1 MHTSRSLTRPV
12 VLVAAAWIVTRA
24 LMLSEL
30 GYWRKGTTVS
40 YQDVNVFHDWASRIV
55 STHSLPAEPSWQYP
69 PGAVIAFLIPRL
81 FGDGYRGAFVGMI
94 LVADLITTIAL
105 VVLATRSGN
114 RLDGVWLW
122 ILGLAVL
129 GALPLLRFDVLPTCI
144 AVVALVLASSSA
156 RRFGVI
162 VGVGVAVKVWPVLA
176 LLAALE
182 RRRARIATAAAAAT
196 TVAFLAASWL
206 TLDNSFGFL
215 HHQSGRGLELEA
227 VAATP
232 WYLRQAITGH
242 QVYWIARNGSLEID
256 SSKADLLA
264 NILHVGLFVLA
275 AAVVAWWIVWLRR
288 RPADVT
294 VGRDAV
300 FTAVLLFMVV
310 SEVLS
315 PQYLVWL
322 IGIGAVAITSPATRM
337 RRPVAF
343 VAVAVLLTRA
353 EIGSFG
359 DLVSNGSNGAYL
371 LAFRNV
377 VLLAAAVD
385 AARIMWRA
393 ATEAQ
398 PGFGV
403 RDTDE
408 DGEAA
413 TS

>member
-1 MHTSRSLTRPV
+1 
-12 VLVAAAWIVTRA
+12 
-24 LMLSEL
+24 
-30 GYWRKGTTVS
+30 
-40 YQDVNVFHDWASRIV
+40 
-55 STHSLPAEPSWQYP
+55 
-69 PGAVIAFLIPRL
+69 
-81 FGDGYRGAFVGMI
+81 
-94 LVADLITTIAL
+94 
-105 VVLATRSGN
+105 
-114 RLDGVWLW
+114 
-122 ILGLAVL
+122 
-129 GALPLLRFDVLPTCI
+129 LLLFDVLPTCI

-176 LLAALE
+176 LVAALE
-182 RRRARIATAAAAAT
+182 PRRARIATAAAAAT
-196 TVAFLAASWL
+196 TVAFLVASWL

-353 EIGSFG
+353 EIGGFG

-385 AARIMWRA
+385 AARITWRA

-408 DGEAA
+408 DVEAA
-413 TS
+413 PS